1 MVFGAFVWYTGIE
14 NKNKYFVFI
23 LSFLVNE
30 NEFGDYII
38 NVRMNLRIQN

>member
-1 MVFGAFVWYTGIE
+1 MFGAFVWYTGIE

-23 LSFLVNE
+23 PNFFMNE

-38 NVRMNLRIQN
+38 SVRVNLRIQN